1 MKPTALASASDRT
14 LVSYRI
20 EPEHNLRIEEY
31 QGVIRLSDIRAL
43 AEAVS
48 ADSRWTPEFDT
59 LIDFSRA
66 TLELSSN
73 DVLRLALMLRQ
84 ERYRSQGWMAFA
96 VGDATSYCLVR
107 MLGYWSRM
115 TERSRIFRERSEAE
129 HWLVDRAGY
138 RPSKGEAVLV
148 IGHALPG
155 AM

>member
-1 MKPTALASASDRT
+1 MSMKPSPPASASDKT
-14 LVSYRI
+14 LVSYRV
-20 EPEHNLRIEEY
+20 EPARNLRIEEY
-31 QGVIRLSDIRAL
+31 HGVIRLSDIRAL

-48 ADSRWTPEFDT
+48 SDPEWSPAFDT

-96 VGDATSYCLVR
+96 VGDATSFCLVR

-129 HWLVDRAGY
+129 EWLAGQY
-138 RPSKGEAVLV
+138 GYAPRQWVAVS
-148 IGHALPG
+148 
-155 AM
+155 